1 MEYESRAARG
11 WLYPVAVWSVLLA
24 SVFTVEYAV
33 MLFLP
38 LIIKADSPRALEAAL
53 DSVLLTLVL
62 APALW
67 WTIVRPLTEV
77 IRLRTQFL
85 SELFQHIEQDRRQTA
100 HELHDGVGQSL
111 TLLISGLR
119 SAKICR
125 ATVGCSNRVNEFQ
138 RLAEEALAEV
148 RRLSLGLRPSLLDD
162 LGLAPAL
169 ERLVEDVK
177 THHAIDITL
186 DSTRLGG
193 QRLPDDTAT
202 IIFRIVQEALSNIIK
217 HSQAKHAAIRA
228 ESSAHRVFIEVSDD
242 GCGIEPDV
250 VRTPPPGHLGLR
262 GMRER
267 ANLAGGT
274 FALDSRP
281 GRGTRISVTI
291 PLTGAKDG
299 QDAVDARR
307 RSQSAAVG
315 AESADQ
321 PAA

>member
-1 MEYESRAARG
+1 MTTDASVTRDWY
-11 WLYPVAVWSVLLA
+11 YPIAVWLALLVG
-24 SVFTVEYAV
+24 VFAIEYSV
-33 MLFLP
+33 MLVLP
-38 LIIKADSPRALEAAL
+38 FVISEGSSRLLEAAL
-53 DSVLLTLVL
+53 DAVVLTIVL

-85 SELFQHIEQDRRQTA
+85 FELFQHIEEDRRQTA
-100 HELHDGVGQSL
+100 HELHDGIGQSL

-125 ATVGCSNRVNEFQ
+125 ATAECSSRVNEFQ

-177 THHAIDITL
+177 THHAIEISL
-186 DSTRLGG
+186 DTTHFGN
-193 QRLPDDTAT
+193 QRLADDTAT
-202 IIFRIVQEALSNIIK
+202 IAFRIVQEALSNVIK
-217 HSQAKHAAIRA
+217 HSQARHASIRV
-228 ESSAHRVFIEVSDD
+228 ESSVDRVLVEVSDD
-242 GCGIEPDV
+242 GIGVAPAL
-250 VRTPPPGHLGLR
+250 VRSPPAGHLGLR

-267 ANLAGGT
+267 ASLAGGT
-274 FALDSRP
+274 FILDSRP
-281 GRGTRISVTI
+281 GQGTQVSVTI
-291 PLTGAKDG
+291 PITGAKDG

-307 RSQSAAVG
+307 RPQGTAIRAA
-315 AESADQ
+315 SADQ
-321 PAA
+321 PAD

>member
-1 MEYESRAARG
+1 MSVQIHTVRS
-11 WLYPVAVWSVLLA
+11 WLYPFAVWLILLA
-24 SVFTVEYAV
+24 SVFAVEYAV
-33 MLFLP
+33 MLILP
-38 LIIKADSPRALEAAL
+38 LVLKADSPRALEAAL

-67 WTIVRPLTEV
+67 WTIVRPLTEI

-125 ATVGCSNRVNEFQ
+125 ATAECSSRVNEFQ

-177 THHAIDITL
+177 MHHPIDISL
-186 DSTRLGG
+186 DTTALGR

-217 HSQAKHAAIRA
+217 HSQAHHAAIYA
-228 ESSAHRVFIEVSDD
+228 GNSADYVSVEVSDD
-242 GCGIEPDV
+242 GIGIAPELI
-250 VRTPPPGHLGLR
+250 RHPPAGHLGLS

-267 ANLAGGT
+267 ASLAGGT
-274 FALDSRP
+274 FVLDSGPRQ
-281 GRGTRISVTI
+281 GTRISVTI
-291 PLTGAKDG
+291 PLTGKQNG

-307 RSQSAAVG
+307 RPQGAAIR
-315 AESADQ
+315 AASADQ
-321 PAA
+321 PAG

>member
-11 WLYPVAVWSVLLA
+11 WLYPVAVWSMLLA
-24 SVFTVEYAV
+24 GMFAVEYAV
-33 MLFLP
+33 MLILP
-38 LIIKADSPRALEAAL
+38 LVLKADSPRALEAAL

-85 SELFQHIEQDRRQTA
+85 SELFQHIEEDRRQTA

-125 ATVGCSNRVNEFQ
+125 ATVGCSNRVSEFQ

-177 THHAIDITL
+177 THHAIDISL
-186 DSTRLGG
+186 DSTQLGG

-202 IIFRIVQEALSNIIK
+202 IIFRIVQEALSNIIT
-217 HSQAKHAAIRA
+217 HSQAKHATIRA
-228 ESSAHRVFIEVSDD
+228 ESSAAHVFIQVSDD
-242 GCGIEPDV
+242 GCGIAPEV
-250 VRTPPPGHLGLR
+250 VRCPPPGHLGLR

-267 ANLAGGT
+267 ANLAAGT
-274 FALDSRP
+274 FTLESRP
-281 GRGTRISVTI
+281 AQGTRISVTI
-291 PLTGAKDG
+291 PLIGKPDG
-299 QDAVDARR
+299 QDAIDARR
-307 RSQSAAVG
+307 RPQGVAVG
-315 AESADQ
+315 AADTD
-321 PAA
+321 